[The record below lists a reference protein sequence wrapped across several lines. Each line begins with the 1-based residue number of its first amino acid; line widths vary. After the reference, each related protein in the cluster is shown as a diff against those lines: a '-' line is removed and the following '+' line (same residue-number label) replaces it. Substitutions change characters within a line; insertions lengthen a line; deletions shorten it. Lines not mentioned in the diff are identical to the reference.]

1 MTRTSRTPPPAA
13 ELPLGGPNPDNR
25 TVWLL
30 LLAAWLVALCASLGA
45 LFIGEI
51 MGQSPCTLC
60 WFQRAFMFPLAI
72 ILLVACVRSDAGVWR
87 YTLPLAAIGGL
98 VAIYHTLLVA
108 GVVPEPIVQCGA
120 GPSCSSADM
129 TVLGW
134 VSIPFL
140 SAASFLAIAVLL
152 ILVRGRSS

>member
-1 MTRTSRTPPPAA
+1 MTRTRRTPPLAA
-13 ELPLGGPNPDNR
+13 KLPLEGANPDDQI
-25 TVWLL
+25 VWWL
-30 LLAAWLVALCASLGA
+30 LLAAWLIALCASLGA

-87 YTLPLAAIGGL
+87 YTLPLAVIGGL
-98 VAIYHTLLVA
+98 VATYHTLLVV
-108 GVVPEPIVQCGA
+108 GVIPEPIVQCGA

-140 SAASFLAIAVLL
+140 SAACFLAIAVLL

>member
-1 MTRTSRTPPPAA
+1 MTRTSQTPPQTARF
-13 ELPLGGPNPDNR
+13 PLEGANPDNQ
-25 TVWLL
+25 TVWWL

-72 ILLVACVRSDAGVWR
+72 VLLVACVRSDAGVWR
-87 YTLPLAAIGGL
+87 YTLPLAVIGGL
-98 VAIYHTLLVA
+98 VAIYHTLLVV
-108 GVVPEPIVQCGA
+108 GVIPEPIVQCGA
-120 GPSCSSADM
+120 GPSCSSAGM
-129 TVLGW
+129 TILGW

-140 SAASFLAIAVLL
+140 SAAGFFTIAVLL

>member
-1 MTRTSRTPPPAA
+1 MTRTSQTPPFAA
-13 ELPLGGPNPDNR
+13 ELPLESANRDNR
-25 TVWLL
+25 TIWLL

-51 MGQSPCTLC
+51 MGQSPCPLC
-60 WFQRAFMFPLAI
+60 WFQRVFMFPLAV

-87 YTLPLAAIGGL
+87 YTLPLAVIGGL
-98 VAIYHTLLVA
+98 MATYHTLLVV
-108 GVVPEPIVQCGA
+108 GVIPEPIVQCGA
-120 GPSCSSADM
+120 GPSCSGADM
-129 TVLGW
+129 TVGW

-140 SAASFLAIAVLL
+140 SAASFLTIAVLL

>member
-1 MTRTSRTPPPAA
+1 MTRTSATPPHAA
-13 ELPLGGPNPDNR
+13 RFPLEGASTGNQ
-25 TVWLL
+25 TVWRL
-30 LLAAWLVALCASLGA
+30 LLAAWLVARCASLGT

-51 MGQSPCTLC
+51 MGQSPCNLC

-72 ILLVACVRSDAGVWR
+72 ILLVACLRSDAGVWR
-87 YTLPLAAIGGL
+87 YTLPLAVIGGL
-98 VAIYHTLLVA
+98 VAIYHTLLVV
-108 GVVPEPIVQCGA
+108 GVIPEPIVQCGA

-140 SAASFLAIAVLL
+140 SAAGFFTIVVLL